1 MFHLF
6 RKDIENP
13 CAYGKAGSVITEGQV
28 ICPRRGVVDFAA
40 HGRHFCYDP
49 LKRVPP
55 RPATLNDKYTSE
67 DFSL

>member
-6 RKDIENP
+6 RKYIEKH
-13 CAYGKAGSVITEGQV
+13 CAYRKGGSVLNDVQV
-28 ICPRRGVVDFAA
+28 GGSRRGIVDSAD
-40 HGRHFCYDP
+40 HCRHFCYDP

-55 RPATLNDKYTSE
+55 RPAALNDKYTSE

>member
-6 RKDIENP
+6 RKDIEKH
-13 CAYGKAGSVITEGQV
+13 CAY
-28 ICPRRGVVDFAA
+28 CRGIVDSAD
-40 HGRHFCYDP
+40 HCRHFCYDP

-55 RPATLNDKYTSE
+55 RPAALNDKYTSE